1 MEHIKEMLFAAAD
14 ADYAKFSAALIPTI
28 ESDRIIGVRAP
39 MLRSIAAKLPAGD
52 GEQFLSSLPH
62 FYHEENLL
70 HAGLIG
76 RMKEPEQIIAR
87 LEAFLPYV
95 DNWAV
100 CDSIRPAALKK
111 QPALLLSA
119 VERWLRSEQVY
130 TVRFGM
136 GMLMSHF
143 LDGLFDEKYPEMVA
157 SVQSGE
163 YYVDMM
169 QAWYF
174 ATALA
179 KQWDVVIAYIERRR
193 LSPWVH
199 RKTIQKAVESY
210 RISEEQKAYLRT
222 LR

>member
-1 MEHIKEMLFAAAD
+1 MEHIKEVLFAAAD
-14 ADYAKFSAALIPTI
+14 ADYARFNAALIPNI
-28 ESDRIIGVRAP
+28 DPGRIIGVRAP
-39 MLRSIAAKLPAGD
+39 ALRSIAAKLPGED
-52 GEQFLSSLPH
+52 REQFLSSLPH
-62 FYHEENLL
+62 FYHEENML

-76 RMKEPEQIIAR
+76 RMKDPEQIMAR
-87 LEAFLPYV
+87 LEAFLPFV

-111 QPALLLSA
+111 QPALLLPA

-136 GMLMSHF
+136 GVLMSYF

-179 KQWDVVIAYIERRR
+179 KQWDAVIPYITQRR

-210 RISEEQKAYLRT
+210 RISDEQKAYLRT